1 MAYNRFN
8 RITAGHL
15 KTLLSQVPDDTII
28 CLYSDAEGNQ
38 KSTALDVFTEIV
50 GEVYKEEISGHKYE
64 FTGGDDV
71 YGVDLE
77 TDKGKTL
84 LYIQPSL

>member
-1 MAYNRFN
+1 MENRFN

-15 KTLLSQVPDDTII
+15 RVLLSQLPDDAIV
-28 CLYSDAEGNQ
+28 CLYSDSEGNE

-50 GEVYKEEISGHKYE
+50 GEVYKEEIYGHKYE

-71 YGVDLE
+71 YGIDME
-77 TDKGKTL
+77 KDKGKTIVYL
-84 LYIQPSL
+84 QPSL